1 MTVDNH
7 LQSLNEGVQA
17 LAVIKGELALQH
29 IGVADLGCH
38 VVIKNAFLQRRQR
51 VDILNIRHAAGHAG
65 HHLVDL
71 HLGQTC
77 QRQQLWS
84 DALAALANQVGR
96 YIDFTACA
104 DGGGQCGQRGLA
116 EQHAYIGAQPRQ
128 AHALY
133 QADGQQRVPAQLKEV
148 IVTTDALNVEQFG
161 PQARQG
167 DFHFTLGC
175 LEFAAGVGIGVR
187 YRQGPAIKLAVG
199 GQRERVQ
206 HHKGAWHHVFGQ
218 RRRRFAA
225 QFDR

>member
-1 MTVDNH
+1 M
-7 LQSLNEGVQA
+7 
-17 LAVIKGELALQH
+17 
-29 IGVADLGCH
+29 
-38 VVIKNAFLQRRQR
+38 
-51 VDILNIRHAAGHAG
+51 
-65 HHLVDL
+65 
-71 HLGQTC
+71 
-77 QRQQLWS
+77 
-84 DALAALANQVGR
+84 ANQVGR

-128 AHALY
+128 AHTLD

-175 LEFAAGVGIGVR
+175 FEFAAGVGIGVR

-218 RRRRFAA
+218 RRRQFAA